1 MLRLWEVISGVW
13 STWWCRMSHLG
24 LPDLQQKIP
33 FNRYAPGMSGWWF
46 GTWLLFSIS
55 YMGCHPSHWLIFF
68 KMVKTTN
75 QIYIYIHMYTYIY
88 RYMYIY
94 NTFKMVKTTSQKCM
108 CLPFHWALEFPAEF
122 HGGVHGS
129 QAATGWSGWPPPYFA
144 PGVPCA
150 LRRTARGKCSAR
162 WNIRC
167 HGRKLWRGWGRNQ
180 RMDMIWYDIFIYI
193 YSIYIYMIWYDM
205 IWCIYSICFM
215 YFW

>member
-1 MLRLWEVISGVW
+1 MEREIWFAHYIY
-13 STWWCRMSHLG
+13 STWYYWGFSCQWTFWGHKYETMSFVWNTWFCFRNL
-24 LPDLQQKIP
+24 LPMNQALWK
-33 FNRYAPGMSGWWF
+33 SGWWF
-46 GTWLLFSIS
+46 GTFFIS
-55 YMGCHPSHWLIFF
+55 HHIWDNPSHWLSYFSRWLKPPIRY
-68 KMVKTTN
+68 
-75 QIYIYIHMYTYIY
+75 IYIYTYVYIYIY

-193 YSIYIYMIWYDM
+193 
-205 IWCIYSICFM
+205 
-215 YFW
+215 